1 MARAIVKPLQLAGS
15 FGQHRGTSTG
25 ENIRKESGMLRHP
38 QGAWVVFWVWVG
50 VIAAGFV
57 AMAVILMSGR

>member
-1 MARAIVKPLQLAGS
+1 
-15 FGQHRGTSTG
+15 
-25 ENIRKESGMLRHP
+25 MLRHP